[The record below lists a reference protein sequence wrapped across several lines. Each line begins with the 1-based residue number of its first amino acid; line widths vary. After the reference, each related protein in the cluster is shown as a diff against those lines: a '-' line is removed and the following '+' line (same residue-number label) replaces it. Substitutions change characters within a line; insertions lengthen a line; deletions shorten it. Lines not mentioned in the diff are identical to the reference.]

1 MNSTMTS
8 SKIASFFMNLLN
20 SVKSENLRWQQEKQQ
35 QIFSLKRSK
44 EREKH
49 TLQAELEK
57 QKAEFSFH
65 LTKMKQ
71 QHEASLTMFKAE
83 CEQQIR
89 DYKQYLDSIDQ
100 LKTLI
105 QKSYSHL
112 PDAVSLTIHHH
123 AKQILKQMWQCQD
136 IEKKLQHETR
146 LIELM
151 TTVHQD
157 TLESADQSHSV
168 TQLPKRTLE
177 LIKLPQSNDH

>member
-1 MNSTMTS
+1 MPN
-8 SKIASFFMNLLN
+8 SKIASFFMNLFN
-20 SVKSENLRWQQEKQQ
+20 SAKSENLRWQQENQQ
-35 QIFSLKRSK
+35 EIYALKSHK
-44 EREKH
+44 ERAKQS
-49 TLQAELEK
+49 LQVELEK
-57 QKAEFSFH
+57 QKAEFSFQ
-65 LTKMKQ
+65 LAKIKQ

-157 TLESADQSHSV
+157 TLESADQSHSG

-177 LIKLPQSNDH
+177 LIKLPQSKDD